1 MIPNDLQIKLA
12 KSRAQTELKRLVVAR
27 NAFMALS
34 LFLGVIATAAV
45 FGWMQANNRY
55 ANDVRVAWV
64 KLLPSGEHEVEY
76 IDDGGHRDRYLDR
89 AVDASLQNYIQY
101 RWRQRRATIERDYGA
116 AFMFLNDK
124 LGREFLDEFGAANVA
139 AKLQECRDC
148 NETDFE
154 IRALDH
160 DRIVA
165 PVDGRPAVYRTT
177 AYATEIEIARAGR
190 VAGRHPKLV
199 ILTWRLRDMG
209 ALSKTLTH
217 LQVNPLGIE
226 IIEQS
231 LRDEVPIDEG
241 EDS

>member
-1 MIPNDLQIKLA
+1 MLPNAVQQKLA
-12 KSRAQTELKRLVVAR
+12 KSRAQTELKRLVAAR

-34 LFLGVIATAAV
+34 LLLGIVATVTV
-45 FGWMQANNRY
+45 FGWLQANNRY

-116 AFMFLNDK
+116 AFMFLSDR
-124 LGREFLDEFGAANVA
+124 LGREFLDEFGAADVA

-148 NETDFE
+148 SERDFE

-165 PVDGRPAVYRTT
+165 PTDGRSAVYRTT
-177 AYATEIEIARAGR
+177 AYATEVEIARAGR
-190 VAGRHPKLV
+190 VAGRRPKLV
-199 ILTWRLRDMG
+199 ILTWRLRDMDS
-209 ALSKTLTH
+209 LSKTLTH
-217 LQVNPLGIE
+217 LRVNPLGIE
-226 IIEQS
+226 VIEES
-231 LRDEVPIDEG
+231 LRDEVPIEEG